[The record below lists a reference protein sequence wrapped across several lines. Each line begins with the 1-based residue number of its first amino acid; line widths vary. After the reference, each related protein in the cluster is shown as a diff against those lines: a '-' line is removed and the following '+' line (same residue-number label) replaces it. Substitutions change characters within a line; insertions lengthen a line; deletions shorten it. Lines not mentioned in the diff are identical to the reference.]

1 MCRIVGFW
9 DFRSPANY
17 DPFDIL
23 EKMRDT
29 MAYGGPDAAGMYQDH
44 QVYLGHRRLSI
55 LDLSEAGNQPFVF
68 QGYVIVFNGE
78 VYNFEEIRRDLCK
91 KGIVFQTQTD
101 TEVILKAYLIW
112 GPKAVE
118 RFRGMFAFAIWEE
131 QNRKLLLFRD
141 RIGVK
146 PLFWYW
152 KDGLFMFASE
162 LKAFHQHPAFDKAID
177 QEAVNLYLQQ
187 GYIPSP
193 HSIFSQVRKVLPGSY
208 LTLTKDGDIETHTY
222 WDCKDFYP
230 PKSSERSEEDTLAEL
245 DSILKESFQLR
256 MVSDV
261 PVGVF
266 LSGGTDSSLVTAI
279 LQKGQSTPL
288 NTFTIGFE
296 DPLYNEAEHAKSIAS
311 YLGTNH
317 TEFYC
322 TEADFSGYVDD
333 LADFFDEP
341 LADDAAIPTHIVS
354 KLAAQS
360 VKVSL
365 SADGGDELFG
375 GYSKYLFIK
384 NVFPKLRKV
393 PRPLSHAG
401 HKLLKPLSPEWVEGF
416 AKNLPILR
424 NYTNLGTKF
433 PKLVNALEASSEWE
447 LFHTISTHIL
457 PKDLAKLHPYPTH
470 RYTQAHPILSSYLL
484 SLFGVID
491 IQTYLEGAIMP
502 KVDRA
507 SMQIALEGREPFLDQ
522 HIVEFALN
530 LEDAY
535 KIRGGSGKYL
545 LKKLLYS
552 YIPKEI
558 IDRPKQGF
566 VVPIDKWLKSNYTA
580 ELIEIQTNLDFHEAF
595 FLNAH
600 ALKVCIQNYLNN
612 KGAVNPQFMWAL
624 FVLYRWYKR
633 WLTP

>member
-9 DFRSPANY
+9 DFQSPSNY
-17 DPFDIL
+17 DPRSIL
-23 EKMRDT
+23 ETMRDT
-29 MAYGGPDAAGMYQDH
+29 MAYGGPDAAGIYQDSH
-44 QVYLGHRRLSI
+44 LSLGHRRLSI

-68 QGYVIVFNGE
+68 QDHVIVFNGE
-78 VYNFEEIRRDLCK
+78 VYNFEEIRLELRK
-91 KGIVFQTQTD
+91 KGISFQTQTD

-112 GPKAVE
+112 GPAAVE
-118 RFRGMFAFAIWEE
+118 RFRGMFAFAIWEKH
-131 QNRKLLLFRD
+131 NRKLFLFRD

-162 LKAFHQHPAFDKAID
+162 LKAFHQHPAFDKTID

-193 HSIFSQVRKVLPGSY
+193 RSIFAQVRKVLPGSY
-208 LTLTKDGDIETHTY
+208 LSLTQEGDIESHQY
-222 WDCKDFYP
+222 WDCKDFYSP
-230 PKSSERSEEDTLAEL
+230 TSSNRSEEDTLLEL

-279 LQKGQSTPL
+279 LQKEQTTPL

-296 DPLYNEAEHAKSIAS
+296 DPLYNEAEHAKSIAT

-322 TEADFSGYVDD
+322 TEAEFSTYVDD

-354 KLAAQS
+354 KLAAQT

-384 NVFPKLRKV
+384 NVFPRLRKV
-393 PRPLSHAG
+393 PRTLSHAG

-416 AKNLPILR
+416 AKNLPLLK

-433 PKLVNALEASSEWE
+433 PKLVNALEASSELE

-457 PKDLAKLHPYPTH
+457 PKDLAKLHPYPTT
-470 RYTQAHPILSSYLL
+470 RYTFPHPVRESYLL
-484 SLFGVID
+484 SLMGVID

-522 HIVEFALN
+522 HIVEFALS
-530 LEDAY
+530 LEDTY

-566 VVPIDKWLKSNYTA
+566 VVPINKWLKSNYTV
-580 ELIEIQTNLDFHEAF
+580 ELIEMTENPGFQEAF
-595 FLNAH
+595 YLDGNE
-600 ALKVCIQNYLNN
+600 LKNCVKKYLSNR
-612 KGAVNPQFMWAL
+612 GSVSSQFMWTL